1 MQLIPRRR
9 AKKRNIAASLAA
21 ATCSLLGSAVPGTSI
36 AAKEKQTWQFDTALL
51 YYGESDQRV
60 DDYSLTAWARRMFDR
75 DRALALRLGV
85 DSLTG
90 ASPSGAVP
98 AATPQTFTTP
108 SGLSTYTTPP
118 RETPH
123 DPTFLDTRFA
133 LSADW
138 EQPLTRQGRAT
149 VGASYSTEY
158 DYTHLGVNAT
168 FARDFNQRNTTL
180 SAGLAFATDGIDPV
194 GGAPIP
200 FAPMLA
206 PGSTG
211 NKRGS
216 DSKSV
221 TDLLVG
227 VTQVLGP
234 RTIAQL
240 NYSISQSSG
249 YLNDPYKLLSVVDPV
264 TGDPVPGT
272 GGVDLYLFEGRPDSR
287 TKHSLFAEL
296 RQNLGRDIVNG
307 TYRFMTDD
315 WGIQSHTLEFRYRW
329 RMTGWYLQPHV
340 RYYVQSAADFYVSQL
355 FDGNPLPMHATADS
369 RLGRFDALTL
379 GLKYGRPSGDGKEW
393 AVRVEYYE
401 QSGRAPPGSDVGSLA
416 DFDLYPGLNA
426 VFVQVG
432 YQFGL

>member
-1 MQLIPRRR
+1 MIPRRR

-21 ATCSLLGSAVPGTSI
+21 ATCSLLGSAVPGPSI
-36 AAKEKQTWQFDTALL
+36 TAEERRNWQFDTAFL

-60 DDYSLTAWARRMFDR
+60 DDYSLSTWARRTFDR
-75 DRALALRLGV
+75 GRSLALRLGV
-85 DSLTG
+85 DALTG

-108 SGLSTYTTPP
+108 SGHGTYITPP
-118 RETPH
+118 GETPL

-133 LSADW
+133 LSGDW
-138 EQPLTRQGRAT
+138 ELPLARQSRAT

-158 DYTHLGVNAT
+158 DYTHFGANAT

-180 SAGLAFATDGIDPV
+180 SAGLAFAAEGIDPV

-200 FAPMLA
+200 FAPMLD
-206 PGSTG
+206 PGGTG

-234 RTIAQL
+234 RTIAQF
-240 NYSISQSSG
+240 NYSFSRSSG

-272 GGVDLYLFEGRPDSR
+272 GALDLYLFENRPDSR

-296 RQNLGRDIVNG
+296 RQHMGRDILNG
-307 TYRFMTDD
+307 AYRFMTDD
-315 WGIQSHTLEFRYRW
+315 WGIQSHTIEFRYRW

-340 RYYVQSAADFYVSQL
+340 RYYVQSAADFYESQL
-355 FDGNPLPMHATADS
+355 FDGDPLPKYATADS

-416 DFDLYPGLNA
+416 GFDLYPGLSA
-426 VFVQVG
+426 VFIQVG